1 VPLQHRE
8 EGVGLRL
15 LAADRR
21 HYRGFTG
28 GEGRRHYEDELE
40 DSGFDEAGVGDRGRG
55 ASDGDGRKRGQ

>member
-1 VPLQHRE
+1 MPLQHRE

-15 LAADRR
+15 LVADRR
-21 HYRGFTG
+21 HDRGVTG
-28 GEGRRHYEDELE
+28 GEGRGHHDVELE